1 MVENKIALIPAYEPQ
16 DNLISLVHE
25 LKENNFEVVVIDDGS
40 GKEFKYIF
48 DEVSSCA
55 KVLGYN
61 KNKGKGVALKVGF
74 EYIKSNSM
82 QDYVVVTMDCDGQ
95 HTVSDAKKLCEV
107 AKLNP
112 NTLVIGKRLRN
123 SKTPFRSR
131 LGNRITRLI
140 YHISTGI
147 DVYDT
152 QTGLRAFNKALL
164 DYLIKVEGERYE
176 YEMNV
181 LLAASKS
188 FPILEVPIE
197 TVYIN
202 DNEGSH
208 FRPIRDGLMIYKDM
222 FKFAL
227 SSLSSFI
234 VDYLV
239 YAFFLFVMM
248 AVPISLRI
256 LLANG
261 IARVTSS
268 IFNYSTNKHLV
279 FKNKDSVAK
288 TGSGYFGLALGLFI
302 LDTLLIRLF
311 YTAFGLNLLI
321 SKIVVGFL
329 LFLVSWVI
337 QKKVIFKERTATHHE
352 IL

>member
-1 MVENKIALIPAYEPQ
+1 ML
-16 DNLISLVHE
+16 
-25 LKENNFEVVVIDDGS
+25 EV
-40 GKEFKYIF
+40 
-48 DEVSSCA
+48 
-55 KVLGYN
+55 
-61 KNKGKGVALKVGF
+61 
-74 EYIKSNSM
+74 
-82 QDYVVVTMDCDGQ
+82 DGQ
-95 HTVSDAKKLCEV
+95 
-107 AKLNP
+107 
-112 NTLVIGKRLRN
+112 
-123 SKTPFRSR
+123 
-131 LGNRITRLI
+131 
-140 YHISTGI
+140 
-147 DVYDT
+147 
-152 QTGLRAFNKALL
+152 
-164 DYLIKVEGERYE
+164 RYE

-337 QKKVIFKERTATHHE
+337 QKKVIFKERTAPHHE
-352 IL
+352 ILKKSYTYAACFGLLLTSSFSYSMLKTFVLSDAIQTVKATTTDTKAAKKQLLRQ

>member
-74 EYIKSNSM
+74 EYIKSNFM

-181 LLAASKS
+181 LLQCIKNN
-188 FPILEVPIE
+188 IKIKEIE
-197 TVYIN
+197 ITTIYIN
-202 DNEGSH
+202 NNSNSH
-208 FRPIRDGLMIYKDM
+208 FKTFKDSLLVYKEIM
-222 FKFAL
+222 KF
-227 SSLSSFI
+227 SLSSFSSFI
-234 VDYLV
+234 IDYLLYV
-239 YAFFLFVMM
+239 LFIFLFNNILFSNILSRL
-248 AVPISLRI
+248 ISASINYKINKRLVFNSHEKNYKTIFQYFSLVLII
-256 LLANG
+256 LLLNTIVLNALV
-261 IARVTSS
+261 RY
-268 IFNYSTNKHLV
+268 IFINK
-279 FKNKDSVAK
+279 FFAK
-288 TGSGYFGLALGLFI
+288 LLTEVILF
-302 LDTLLIRLF
+302 F
-311 YTAFGLNLLI
+311 VNWF
-321 SKIVVGFL
+321 
-329 LFLVSWVI
+329 I
-337 QKKVIFKERTATHHE
+337 QKKYIFKKDQNNYEV
-352 IL
+352 I

>member
-1 MVENKIALIPAYEPQ
+1 MNYLIIPAYQP
-16 DNLISLVHE
+16 DLNLVKLVRLVHAKSD
-25 LKENNFEVVVIDDGS
+25 LHIIVIDDGS
-40 GKEFKYIF
+40 DADKKVIF
-48 DEVSSCA
+48 DKLEGLA
-55 KVLGYN
+55 TVLTHEHN
-61 KNKGKGVALKVGF
+61 QGKGQALKTAYA
-74 EYIKSNSM
+74 YILERGTYGSI
-82 QDYVVVTMDCDGQ
+82 VTADADGQ
-95 HTVSDAKKLCEV
+95 HKIWDIFRVVNQSQEHPGTLILGARAFSGKVPLRSAFGNKLTRFLFKQQTGVAVS
-107 AKLNP
+107 
-112 NTLVIGKRLRN
+112 
-123 SKTPFRSR
+123 
-131 LGNRITRLI
+131 
-140 YHISTGI
+140 
-147 DVYDT
+147 DT
-152 QTGLRAFNKALL
+152 QTGLRAFTTNLL
-164 DYLIKVEGERYE
+164 HFMLEVDGQRYE

-188 FPILEVPIE
+188 FPIVEVPIE

-337 QKKVIFKERTATHHE
+337 QKKVIFRERTATHHE

>member
-1 MVENKIALIPAYEPQ
+1 MNYLIIPAYQP
-16 DNLISLVHE
+16 DLNLVKLVRLVHAKSD
-25 LKENNFEVVVIDDGS
+25 LNIIVVDDGS
-40 GKEFKYIF
+40 DADKKVIF
-48 DEVSSCA
+48 DKLDGLA
-55 KVLGYN
+55 TVLTHEHN
-61 KNKGKGVALKVGF
+61 QGKGQALKTAYA
-74 EYIKSNSM
+74 YILERGTYRSI
-82 QDYVVVTMDCDGQ
+82 VTADADGQ
-95 HTVSDAKKLCEV
+95 HKIWDIFRVVNQSQEHAGSLILGARAFSGKVPLRSAFGNKLTRFLFKQQTGV
-107 AKLNP
+107 AVN
-112 NTLVIGKRLRN
+112 
-123 SKTPFRSR
+123 
-131 LGNRITRLI
+131 
-140 YHISTGI
+140 
-147 DVYDT
+147 DT
-152 QTGLRAFNKALL
+152 QTGLRAFTTNLL
-164 DYLIKVEGERYE
+164 PFMLEVEGQRYE

-188 FPILEVPIE
+188 FPIVEVPIE

>member
-48 DEVSSCA
+48 DEVSGYA

-61 KNKGKGVALKVGF
+61 KNKGKGAALKEGF
-74 EYIKSNSM
+74 KYIKSNYM

-131 LGNRITRLI
+131 LGNKITRLI

-152 QTGLRAFNKALL
+152 QTGLRAFNKTLL

-181 LLAASKS
+181 LLQCIKNN
-188 FPILEVPIE
+188 IKITEIE
-197 TVYIN
+197 ITTIYIN
-202 DNEGSH
+202 NNSNSH
-208 FRPIRDGLMIYKDM
+208 FKTFKDSLLVYKEIM
-222 FKFAL
+222 KF
-227 SSLSSFI
+227 SLSSFSSFI
-234 VDYLV
+234 IDYLLYV
-239 YAFFLFVMM
+239 LFIFLFNNILFSNILSRL
-248 AVPISLRI
+248 ISASFNYKINKRLVFNSCENNYKTTFQYFVLVLII
-256 LLANG
+256 LLLNT
-261 IARVTSS
+261 IVLNVLVRY
-268 IFNYSTNKHLV
+268 IFINK
-279 FKNKDSVAK
+279 FFAK
-288 TGSGYFGLALGLFI
+288 LLTEVILFI
-302 LDTLLIRLF
+302 
-311 YTAFGLNLLI
+311 
-321 SKIVVGFL
+321 
-329 LFLVSWVI
+329 VSWFI
-337 QKKVIFKERTATHHE
+337 QKKYIFKKDQNNYEV
-352 IL
+352 I

>member
-181 LLAASKS
+181 LLQCIKNN
-188 FPILEVPIE
+188 IKIKEIE
-197 TVYIN
+197 ITTIYIN
-202 DNEGSH
+202 NNSNSH
-208 FRPIRDGLMIYKDM
+208 FKTFKDSLLVYKEIM
-222 FKFAL
+222 KF
-227 SSLSSFI
+227 SLSSFSSFI
-234 VDYLV
+234 IDYLLYV
-239 YAFFLFVMM
+239 LFIFLFNNILFSNILSRL
-248 AVPISLRI
+248 IS
-256 LLANG
+256 A
-261 IARVTSS
+261 S
-268 IFNYSTNKHLV
+268 INYKINKRLV
-279 FKNKDSVAK
+279 FNSHEKNYK
-288 TGSGYFGLALGLFI
+288 TIFQYFSLVLIILALNTIVLNILVRYIFINKFFAKLLTEVILF
-302 LDTLLIRLF
+302 F
-311 YTAFGLNLLI
+311 VNWF
-321 SKIVVGFL
+321 
-329 LFLVSWVI
+329 I
-337 QKKVIFKERTATHHE
+337 QKKYIFKKDQNNYEV
-352 IL
+352 I